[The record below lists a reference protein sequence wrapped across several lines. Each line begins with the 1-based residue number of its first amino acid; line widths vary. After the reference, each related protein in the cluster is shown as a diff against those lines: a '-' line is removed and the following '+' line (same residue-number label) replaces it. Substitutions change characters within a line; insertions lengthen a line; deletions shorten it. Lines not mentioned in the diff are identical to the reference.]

1 MSSGPMPAFTME
13 RFTKIVTKVNLK
25 PLIVLVKRSIL
36 DGCLGQ
42 HEVLQ
47 MNAN

>member
-1 MSSGPMPAFTME
+1 MCSGPLQTFAME
-13 RFTKIVTKVNLK
+13 CFTKIVTNVNLK
-25 PLIVLVKRSIL
+25 PLIILVKRSIL

-47 MNAN
+47 MDAN